1 MYTDANRASLVSQAV
16 SWWLE
21 RFEME
26 LGWARNN
33 VNVSVC
39 FLMVRQI
46 LGCAVRALGAMAFDM
61 SSGGSVRFRVVQLVL
76 V

>member
-46 LGCAVRALGAMAFDM
+46 LGCAVG
-61 SSGGSVRFRVVQLVL
+61 
-76 V
+76 